1 MAGPIRVDLETAQ
14 QCNAIGMIEYLFA
27 YCNSGDGKD
36 VPECNKEAL
45 LEVFKAT
52 KDIAKLENTVLTTEL
67 SKL

>member
-1 MAGPIRVDLETAQ
+1 
-14 QCNAIGMIEYLFA
+14 MIQYLFA

-45 LEVFKAT
+45 LEVFKET